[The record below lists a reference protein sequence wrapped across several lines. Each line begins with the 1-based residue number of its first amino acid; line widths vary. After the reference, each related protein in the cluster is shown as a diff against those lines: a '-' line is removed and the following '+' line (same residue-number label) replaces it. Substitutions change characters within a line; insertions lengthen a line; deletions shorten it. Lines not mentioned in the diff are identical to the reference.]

1 MSTPTMTTL
10 LDGPELDTSETQ
22 LNTTQDPNFSETNQS
37 FDRVDP
43 AMDVVSG
50 SSRLHDLFAQYDAA
64 RGAHKAKVED
74 RKDISQDETGVLAQM
89 GQDAWTA
96 DGSNGIIP
104 VDVRNYGR
112 HGYGTGRDRFDVEI

>member
-10 LDGPELDTSETQ
+10 LDGPDLDTSEAQ
-22 LNTTQDPNFSETNQS
+22 LNTTQDPNFSETNQN
-37 FDRVDP
+37 FDHVDP

>member
-112 HGYGTGRDRFDVEI
+112 HGYGAGRDRFDVEI